1 MDSIKSLRIAPTGEE
16 RRVSK
21 PEFNTCFDYSLG
33 GFLQALKAYDEDT
46 WAHSLRVAELSV
58 RLARLMGLPGDLL
71 AEIEVGALLHD
82 IGKLRVPRTVLHKRP
97 PLTRGEYSLLQ
108 SHPLSGYEMLS
119 QAHWMQGALD
129 VPLSHH
135 ERWDGSGYPYGL
147 CEEQIPLAARIVA
160 AADVWDAL
168 VSDRPY
174 RPALQEH
181 IAYDRISALAGRHF
195 DPAVVEI
202 LQQSFAEVVC

>member
-71 AEIEVGALLHD
+71 AE
-82 IGKLRVPRTVLHKRP
+82 
-97 PLTRGEYSLLQ
+97 
-108 SHPLSGYEMLS
+108 YEMLS